1 MVAITN
7 TASLTFLKE
16 EIDSTLHEA
25 EKHLEAYAGDE
36 SLDEQ
41 LNLCVEAFHQLRGI
55 FQVLEL
61 PAATLMAEEME
72 LVAQSTGASGDA
84 QRYAR
89 ALSQSI
95 VLLGRYLEYVQLKN
109 RALPELMI
117 AGINELRREARKP
130 LILESHFFS
139 VDLSRDR
146 FPAIA
151 AAETPAEDVPR
162 LCRRLRHMYQ
172 VGLLGVLRAQNSQA
186 SLKLMARALSR
197 IDRLSGPVPVSR
209 MWWVARAAIE
219 AMIADE
225 MVLTPA
231 RKALLSQYDRQIKK
245 VIYEGARVLQGEVPL
260 LMIKESIYVV
270 SLCSLSSGLI
280 GEVKQVYD
288 LRPRLTAAVLQDE
301 TVLMSGGGGSVLRTV
316 ASNLKTELGDVKQSL
331 EMASQ
336 GVADTDYSDVADSL
350 GRIAG
355 TLIMVNLN
363 QEAAKIRARAAIV
376 RAWKAEAVDPMGLE
390 FQELIDDLLSIEN
403 AIAGL
408 ERSITP
414 LDDVKKQEHNSR
426 ISLYQLDEARVAV
439 VGESRS
445 GLALTKRGV
454 ASYVES
460 SWDSMH
466 LANIPATLASVSG
479 GLTFLN
485 LNRAKAVMDACRHYI
500 EQTLLREG
508 SEKPTGEQM
517 ETLADAISSIDYYL
531 ESMEEN
537 KPIGESVLEVAEESM
552 EELGYPV
559 ARAVAQ

>member
-7 TASLTFLKE
+7 TTSLTFLKE

-25 EKHLEAYAGDE
+25 EKHLEAYAADE
-36 SLDEQ
+36 SLEDQ
-41 LNLCVEAFHQLRGI
+41 LSLCVEAFHQLRGI

-72 LVAQSTGASGDA
+72 LVAQSTSNSGDV

-89 ALSQSI
+89 ALSQAI

-117 AGINELRREARKP
+117 GGINELRREARKS
-130 LILESHFFS
+130 LILESHFFA

-151 AAETPAEDVPR
+151 AADTPAEEIPR

-172 VGLLGVLRAQNSQA
+172 VGLLGVLRSHNSQA

-197 IDRLSGPVPVSR
+197 IDRLCGPVPVSR
-209 MWWVARAAIE
+209 MWWVARAAVE

-245 VIYEGARVLQGEVPL
+245 VIYEGVRVLQADVPL
-260 LMIKESIYVV
+260 LMVKESIYVA
-270 SLCSLSSGLI
+270 SLCSQSSGLI

-316 ASNLKTELGDVKQSL
+316 AGNLKTELGDVKQSL

-336 GVADTDYSDVADSL
+336 GVADTDYADVADAL

-363 QEAAKIRARAAIV
+363 QEAAKIRERATIV
-376 RAWKAEAVDPMGLE
+376 RAWKSEAIDPMGLE
-390 FQELIDDLLSIEN
+390 FQEFIDDLLSIEN

-408 ERSITP
+408 ERTMTP
-414 LDDVKKQEHNSR
+414 LDDVKNQEHNSR

-460 SWDSMH
+460 SWDHMH
-466 LANIPATLASVSG
+466 LANIPSTLASVSG

-485 LNRAKAVMDACRHYI
+485 LHRAKAVMDACRQYI
-500 EQTLLREG
+500 EQTLLRED
-508 SEKPTGEQM
+508 SEKPTTEQM

-531 ESMEEN
+531 ESMEEQ